1 MRLLLTVLSSALL
14 ACAGSVTSTHDG
26 GTSTGDDGGTRST
39 DAGNETDGG
48 VIPAD
53 AGGSDAGHEDG
64 GSDTDAGQ
72 EDAGMDAGTDAGPP
86 GRPYVYVGSGS
97 GSIFIYELDADAG
110 TLTAR
115 GSLNAGTNPSFL
127 AFHPTKPWLY
137 AVREKTPGQVAAF
150 TIDPTDGSL
159 TLINQAGSGGNGPA
173 HLSVDRTGEVVLV
186 ANYGSGT
193 VAVLPIQADGGLAA
207 ATDVETPGIKAHQI
221 VTDPSNA
228 FVFVPTLGSDHIA
241 QFALDVQ
248 NGSLAA
254 NAVPVVAAPA
264 GAGPRHM
271 DFHPSRRFAYVIN
284 ELDDTLSLYTFD
296 ESTGRLTFV
305 EAKSTLP
312 AGVSGETNTTADV
325 HVHPNGRFVYGSNRG
340 HNSIAVF
347 SIDETTGKVTLLG
360 HQSTGGTTPRNFTLS
375 ADGSLMLVA
384 NQGTGTIHAFRVDAQ
399 TGALTALGQVA
410 AVPSPT
416 FVGFRVLP

>member
-1 MRLLLTVLSSALL
+1 MRLLFTVLSSALL
-14 ACAGSVTSTHDG
+14 ACAGSATSTRDG
-26 GTSTGDDGGTRST
+26 GTSMVDDGGTHAMDAGDQVDGGAT
-39 DAGNETDGG
+39 PADGGEDAGKEDAGN
-48 VIPAD
+48 
-53 AGGSDAGHEDG
+53 
-64 GSDTDAGQ
+64 DTDAGQ
-72 EDAGMDAGTDAGPP
+72 EDAGMDAGMDAGPP
-86 GRPYVYVGSGS
+86 GTPYVYVGSGS
-97 GSIFIYELDADAG
+97 GSIFIYELDSDAG

-137 AVREKTPGQVAAF
+137 AVREKSPGQVAAF
-150 TIDPTDGSL
+150 EIDPTDGSL
-159 TLINQAGSGGNGPA
+159 TLINLADSGGNGPA
-173 HLSVDRTGEVVLV
+173 HVSVDRSGEVVLV

-193 VAVLPIQADGGLAA
+193 VGVLAIQANGGLAA
-207 ATDVETPGIKAHQI
+207 PTDVETPGIKAHQI

-228 FVFVPTLGSDHIA
+228 FVFVPCLGSDHIA
-241 QFALDVQ
+241 QFTLDVQ
-248 NGSLAA
+248 NGELGA
-254 NAVPVVAAPA
+254 NAVPVASAPT

-284 ELDDTLSLYTFD
+284 ELDDTLSLYSFD

-312 AGVSGETNTTADV
+312 AGVSGATNTTADV

-347 SIDETTGKVTLLG
+347 SIDEPTGKVTLIG
-360 HQSTGGTTPRNFTLS
+360 HQSTGGTIPRNFTLN

-384 NQGTGTIHAFRVDAQ
+384 NQGSGTIHAFRIDAQ
-399 TGALTALGQVA
+399 TGSLTPLGEVA
-410 AVPSPT
+410 TVPSPT
-416 FVGFRVLP
+416 FVGIRVLP